1 MIPTETAPTPGAIGD
16 RASDLPYCRDA
27 TVIVFS
33 TPDGKTW
40 ELFQAGDQSFLNE
53 IPGPN
58 AASTTPPAHILR
70 DKGLCNPA
78 PVAGD
83 QLIGNAVLTAS
94 ANPLEANLQQ
104 WQTARA
110 QGATLSGGEGFGWVA
125 VIALGLVAITRGQ
138 SLLDQR
144 SRSRVDAQ
152 MASDVR
158 ALVAT
163 GATAETLG
171 IRGEFDSEFD
181 RNSSEFEGNS
191 SRIPVSDWPPKG
203 MGAAYDPMEPEQPGE
218 FDAFRRAVDKEGLN
232 AKGNDIIKHLWGV
245 NPGKSEAY
253 QKARKRRDDFAK
265 RLAYY
270 RYEEL

>member
-1 MIPTETAPTPGAIGD
+1 MTTNSAPTPGAV
-16 RASDLPYCRDA
+16 LPFCRDA
-27 TVIVFS
+27 TVSVFS

-94 ANPLEANLQQ
+94 PNPLEANLQQ
-104 WQTARA
+104 WQVARA

-125 VIALGLVAITRGQ
+125 VIALGLLAITRGQ
-138 SLLDQR
+138 GLLDQR
-144 SRSRVDAQ
+144 SRRRVDAQ
-152 MASDVR
+152 VAADVR
-158 ALVAT
+158 IMQAL
-163 GATAETLG
+163 GATAEKPG
-171 IRGEFDSEFD
+171 IPPEFAPEFAGNSTEFD
-181 RNSSEFEGNS
+181 RNSTG
-191 SRIPVSDWPPKG
+191 IPPESWPPKT
-203 MGAAYDPMEPEQPGE
+203 MGAAYDPLEPEQPGE
-218 FDAFRRAVDKEGLN
+218 FEAFRRAVEKDGLN
-232 AKGNDIIKHLWGV
+232 PTGNDVIKLLWGAT
-245 NPGKSEAY
+245 PGRSEAY